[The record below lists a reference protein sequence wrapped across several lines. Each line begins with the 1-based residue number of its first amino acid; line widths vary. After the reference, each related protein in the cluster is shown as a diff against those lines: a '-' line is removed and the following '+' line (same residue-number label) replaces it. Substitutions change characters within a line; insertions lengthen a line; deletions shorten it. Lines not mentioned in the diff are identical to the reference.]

1 MTMRMMTK
9 KKKKPVPKGQ
19 EGTPRPVWVPP
30 YQWKCL
36 HCFQMA
42 LWVRNLSIF
51 TTSLCCVIF
60 AFILYRPDHVSF
72 GQSRNRFVIK

>member
-42 LWVRNLSIF
+42 LWVRNLIPPLPS
-51 TTSLCCVIF
+51 SQL
-60 AFILYRPDHVSF
+60 LYAV
-72 GQSRNRFVIK
+72 